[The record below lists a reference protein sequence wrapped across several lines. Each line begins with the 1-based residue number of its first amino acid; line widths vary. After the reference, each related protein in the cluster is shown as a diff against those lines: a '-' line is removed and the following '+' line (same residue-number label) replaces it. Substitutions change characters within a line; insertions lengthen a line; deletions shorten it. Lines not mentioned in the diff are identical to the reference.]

1 MFISYEISFG
11 RALIDF
17 EFYLRFYLCFYL
29 LMIFKLYEILFLYI
43 IEDFIFQQ
51 SFMIFSRVEKLV
63 GFQKS

>member
-1 MFISYEISFG
+1 MFISYEISFS
-11 RALIDF
+11 RVPIDF
-17 EFYLRFYLCFYL
+17 EFYLRFYL
-29 LMIFKLYEILFLYI
+29 LMIFKFYEILFLYI

>member
-17 EFYLRFYLCFYL
+17 EFYLRFYL
-29 LMIFKLYEILFLYI
+29 LMIFKFYEILFLYI

-63 GFQKS
+63 GFHKS

>member
-17 EFYLRFYLCFYL
+17 EFYLRFYL
-29 LMIFKLYEILFLYI
+29 LMIFKFYEILFLYI